1 MQSHSSPLDNKIDYT
16 KLPGYNYRW
25 VGLLFI
31 CVSLLII
38 SLDNTILNVALPSIS
53 RDLGASASDLQW
65 IIDAY
70 VLVFAALLLTM
81 GALGD
86 RFGRKSA
93 LQVGIVW
100 FGIGSLAAALSNST
114 EVLIMSRAFLGV
126 GAAIIMPAT
135 LSLITAMFPP
145 KERSQAIALWAA
157 VFGLGVG
164 IGPVIGGWLLERY
177 SWNSVFFVNLPV
189 VVTALIGGA
198 IFLTNSKDETAPK
211 IDIPGVLLSIPGLF
225 ALVYGIIEAGE
236 KGWTSGEVLF
246 AFGAAAVLIGAFA
259 WWENRSP
266 DAMLPTYFFK
276 NMSFTGAN
284 TAIALVMFSLFGSVF
299 FLSQFFQSV
308 QGYTAL
314 EAGIRVVPLAMTLT
328 VAAIFSARVSAKLG
342 IKYTVALGI
351 FIAGCGL
358 LFMSQFYDVDT
369 SYSTIVVGMIIL
381 ASGMGTAMSP
391 ATDSVM
397 GSIPSNKAGIGSAM
411 NDTTRE
417 LGGAMGV
424 AVLGTVMNTAYL
436 DGIGSLQTTLSAM
449 PDGNKAYEGVES
461 SIQGAHVVAEGIG
474 ASGLPGT
481 AELAQSIVNAAN
493 HAFTTGMT
501 EAMLIGAI
509 IMFCASVLVLLI
521 LPATIRRA
529 DDELVV
535 EADDAI
541 EGMPIPSP
549 AMGD

>member
-1 MQSHSSPLDNKIDYT
+1 MHAHSSPLDNKIDYT
-16 KLPGYNYRW
+16 KLPGYKNRW

-70 VLVFAALLLTM
+70 ILVFAALLLTM

-93 LQVGIVW
+93 LQVGVVW

-114 EVLIMSRAFLGV
+114 ELLIASRAFLGV

-135 LSLITAMFPP
+135 LSLITAVFPP

-164 IGPVIGGWLLERY
+164 VGPVVGGWLLERY
-177 SWNSVFFVNLPV
+177 SWNSVFYVNLPV
-189 VVTALIGGA
+189 VATALLGGA

-225 ALVYGIIEAGE
+225 ALVYGIIEAGD
-236 KGWTSGEVLF
+236 KGWTHSEVLL
-246 AFGAAAVLIGAFA
+246 ALGVAGILLGAFA
-259 WWENRSP
+259 WWENRNP
-266 DAMLPTYFFK
+266 DAMLPIYFFK

-314 EAGIRVVPLAMTLT
+314 EAGIRVVPLALTLT
-328 VAAIFSARVSAKLG
+328 IAAALSARLSARLG

-351 FIAGCGL
+351 FIAACGL
-358 LFMSQFYDVDT
+358 LFMSQFYEADT
-369 SYSTIVVGMIIL
+369 SYSTIVIGMIIL

-397 GSIPSNKAGIGSAM
+397 GSVPSNKAGIGSAM

-436 DGIGSLQTTLSAM
+436 DGIGNLQNTLSTV
-449 PDGNKAYEGVES
+449 PDGDRAYSGIES
-461 SIQGAHVVAEGIG
+461 SIQGAHAVAESISATGF
-474 ASGLPGT
+474 PGT
-481 AELAQSIVNAAN
+481 AELAQSIINTAN
-493 HAFTTGMT
+493 QAFTTGMT
-501 EAMLIGAI
+501 DAMLIGAI

-521 LPATIRRA
+521 LPATIQRA
-529 DDELVV
+529 DAESV
-535 EADDAI
+535 EESENEI
-541 EGMPIPSP
+541 EGMPILSP